1 MKHNSTNSNAIEH
14 SRLGS
19 DATTTHSSA
28 PGDLGRTQRILV
40 ADDNEAIREIM
51 SNTLANAH
59 FSVDATADGEEA
71 WRAVQCGHYD
81 LLVTDNDMPRLT
93 GLELVK
99 RIRDAGLR
107 LPVIMSSASISEAW
121 VRDCASLQVAVVPKP
136 FALRDF
142 LNTVNNALRPSA
154 ETATANPASF
164 VQAPVLR
171 SQPEERKV
179 KPDHPR
185 VLIVD
190 DDQTVRGSLAAALE
204 SEGYAVEEAGG
215 GTEAIHWATNH
226 PIDLVLL
233 DLNMPHG
240 DGWTTFRELDRVTP
254 LLPVI
259 VITARPNQYDEAVR
273 VGVDA
278 FMEKPLNI
286 PVLVRAIKRF
296 TSEGED
302 RHVNRITNRSFVT
315 QWLGGA
321 DSHRPNC

>member
-1 MKHNSTNSNAIEH
+1 MKHKSTNPNAIEH
-14 SRLGS
+14 SRLCS
-19 DATTTHSSA
+19 DASTTHSLA

-51 SNTLANAH
+51 LNTLANAD
-59 FSVDATADGEEA
+59 FCVDARADGEEA
-71 WRAVQCGHYD
+71 WRAVQGGHYD

-107 LPVIMSSASISEAW
+107 LPVIMASASISEAW

-136 FALRDF
+136 FALRDL
-142 LNTVNNALRPSA
+142 LNTVNNALRESA
-154 ETATANPASF
+154 AAATANAASF

-171 SQPEERKV
+171 SLPQASKV
-179 KPDHPR
+179 KPDHPC

-215 GTEAIHWATNH
+215 GVEAVHWAANH

-240 DGWTTFRELDRVTP
+240 DGWDAFRELDRVTP

-259 VITARPNQYDEAVR
+259 VITARPNQYEEAVR

-302 RHVNRITNRSFVT
+302 RHVSRITNRSFVT
-315 QWLGGA
+315 QWLCCT
-321 DSHRPNC
+321 DSRRSDF